1 MWENASRDLTP
12 ETAVPPQP
20 SSAKQAKLQGD
31 YVLLV
36 QIILCLL
43 LFGFLYT
50 ARFMGWP
57 VYRQFRTDFTA
68 AMQMPGPDVFA
79 ADREFLKFT
88 QQVLSGLQQSARE
101 VMAEWQGA
109 ETATTETAR
118 PVHAAAKPAPAGSSL
133 ECYQPA
139 FSLAFPLPGSR
150 DVGTSGY
157 GWRIDPVSGKGEE
170 FHTGADLSAAE
181 GTPVMAAAD
190 GVVRVAGT
198 HKSYGNY
205 IRILH
210 QNGDETLYAHM
221 QYLYVHAG
229 QSVAQGQILGTSGQT
244 GNVTGPHLHF
254 ELLHEGIR
262 YDPTQALENAG

>member
-1 MWENASRDLTP
+1 MWEDASPKSMPENAKQQP
-12 ETAVPPQP
+12 VPPVP
-20 SSAKQAKLQGD
+20 PEKQGD

-36 QIILCLL
+36 QIVLCLA
-43 LFGFLYT
+43 LFALVYT
-50 ARFMGWP
+50 ANFLGWP
-57 VYRQFRTDFTA
+57 VYRQFRTDFAA
-68 AMQMPGPDVFA
+68 AMQAPGPEVFA
-79 ADREFLKFT
+79 EDRGFLKFT
-88 QQVLSGLQQSARE
+88 QQVFAGLRQSARE
-101 VMAEWQGA
+101 VMAEWQGS
-109 ETATTETAR
+109 ESATEETAR

-139 FSLAFPLPGSR
+139 FSFTFPLPGGR
-150 DVGTSGY
+150 NIGTSGY
-157 GWRIDPVSGKGEE
+157 GWRIDPVNGNGEE
-170 FHTGADLSAAE
+170 FHAGADLSAAE

-205 IRILH
+205 IRVLH

-229 QSVAQGQILGTSGQT
+229 QSVAKGQIIGASGQT

-262 YDPTQALENAG
+262 YDPTQALENAA

>member
-1 MWENASRDLTP
+1 MWEDASPKPMP
-12 ETAVPPQP
+12 ESVKQQPVSPVPLE
-20 SSAKQAKLQGD
+20 KQEN

-36 QIILCLL
+36 QIMLCLL
-43 LFGFLYT
+43 LFALVYT
-50 ARFMGWP
+50 ADFLGWP
-57 VYRQFRTDFTA
+57 VYRQFRTDFAA
-68 AMQMPGPDVFA
+68 AMQAPGPEVFA
-79 ADREFLKFT
+79 EDRGFLKFT
-88 QQVLSGLQQSARE
+88 QQVFSGLRQSARE
-101 VMAEWQGA
+101 VMAEWQP
-109 ETATTETAR
+109 EKTTTAETAR
-118 PVHAAAKPAPAGSSL
+118 PVRAAAKPAPAGSSL
-133 ECYQPA
+133 ECYQPS
-139 FSLAFPLPGSR
+139 FTLAFPLPGGR
-150 DVGTSGY
+150 DIGTSGY

-210 QNGDETLYAHM
+210 LNGDETLYAHM

-229 QSVAQGQILGTSGQT
+229 QGVVQGQVIGASGQT

-254 ELLHEGIR
+254 ELLHEGTR
-262 YDPTQALENAG
+262 YDPTQALENAA

>member
-1 MWENASRDLTP
+1 MWEDATP
-12 ETAVPPQP
+12 KLVPEKGKPQDQVPHTAPD
-20 SSAKQAKLQGD
+20 KQGD

-36 QIILCLL
+36 QIVLCLV
-43 LFGFLYT
+43 LFGFFYT
-50 ARFMGWP
+50 AKFMGWP
-57 VYRQFRTDFTA
+57 VYRQIRTDFDV
-68 AMQMPGPDVFA
+68 AMQSPGPEVFSE
-79 ADREFLKFT
+79 DRGFLKFT
-88 QQVLSGLQQSARE
+88 QQVCADLWQSAQE
-101 VMAEWQGA
+101 VMAELK
-109 ETATTETAR
+109 ETPATAETAR
-118 PVHAAAKPAPAGSSL
+118 PVHASNKAAPAGSSL
-133 ECYQPA
+133 ACYQPD
-139 FSLAFPLPGSR
+139 FSLSFPLPGSK

-157 GWRIDPVSGKGEE
+157 GWRTDPVSGEGDE
-170 FHTGADLSAAE
+170 FHTGADLAAAE

-198 HKSYGNY
+198 QKSYGNY

-221 QYLYVHAG
+221 QYLYVHTG
-229 QSVAQGQILGTSGQT
+229 QNVRQGQVIGASGQT